1 VGIIAGC
8 LSNILAKNAM
18 IKSRENDEGI
28 VSETDKKEMYKFL
41 QRPNVKELIIERFLK
56 IANQQAH
63 LFKLDPVQEKM
74 QSYHKQNALREV
86 KKLYPAAIK
95 KAMMVAMKGAA
106 LWIFSAIFAIPVA
119 IVSLASKK

>member
-1 VGIIAGC
+1 
-8 LSNILAKNAM
+8 M